1 MSNGEQWRR
10 PAAEAIGTFM
20 LVVIGPGAAAV
31 DRFLGHGTIGTV
43 GVALAFFFA
52 ILLAIV
58 SLAGISGAH
67 INPAVTI
74 ALWSVGRHDRRSVI
88 SYVGA
93 QCAGAML
100 AGLAIRLVVGDAAA
114 AAVTIPAIPVGAA
127 FGVELVFSAIL
138 MWVIMRVTSDDW
150 VPRALAPLAIAAT
163 VGALALEGGL
173 TGSSMNPARSFGPA
187 VASGVWTVHWLYWI
201 APIVGMVGSAHAH
214 ELLMSR
220 RSRDVA
226 STAPNP
232 ATGD

>member
-114 AAVTIPAIPVGAA
+114 AAVTTPAIPVGAA

-150 VPRALAPLAIAAT
+150 VPPHACTARHCRHGRRTRAGRRAHRLVDEPGAVVRSSGRERCVDGPLVVLDCADRRY
-163 VGALALEGGL
+163 GG
-173 TGSSMNPARSFGPA
+173 
-187 VASGVWTVHWLYWI
+187 
-201 APIVGMVGSAHAH
+201 VGSRARAPH
-214 ELLMSR
+214 
-220 RSRDVA
+220 V
-226 STAPNP
+226 TA
-232 ATGD
+232 

>member
-1 MSNGEQWRR
+1 MSDGEQWRR
-10 PAAEAIGTFM
+10 PAAEAIGTFL
-20 LVVIGPGAAAV
+20 LVIVGPGAAAV

-43 GVALAFFFA
+43 GVALAFFFG

-74 ALWSVGRHDRRSVI
+74 ALWSIGRHDRRSVI

-100 AGLAIRLVVGDAAA
+100 AGLAIRVVVGDAAA
-114 AAVTIPAIPVGAA
+114 AAATTPAIPVAAA

-138 MWVIMRVTSDDW
+138 MWVIMRVTSDDRL
-150 VPRALAPLAIAAT
+150 PRALAPLAIAAT

-187 VASGVWTVHWLYWI
+187 VATGVWTVHWLYWI
-201 APIVGMVGSAHAH
+201 APIVGMAASAHVH
-214 ELLMSR
+214 ELVMSR
-220 RSRDVA
+220 HGREVA